1 MLSVEGVCGTPFAQV
16 ALMAISIQETMSS
29 SSMVAPC
36 FLSSLRVRWL
46 QGPTFGWKGKPVP
59 NKGQTSQT
67 FTLPFGHLGISE
79 NNEQTF

>member
-1 MLSVEGVCGTPFAQV
+1 MLSVESVRGTPFEQV
-16 ALMAISIQETMSS
+16 ALMAISIQETISS

-36 FLSSLRVRWL
+36 FLSSLTV
-46 QGPTFGWKGKPVP
+46 QGPTFGWKGKVVF

-67 FTLPFGHLGISE
+67 FTLPFGHLGVSE